1 MTRRERLEKLN
12 DLVIDTAIEELEAGN
27 VGVKDLNA
35 IITLLKNNKV
45 LDEHKELTESA
56 RRTKKNGQRG
66 KGKI

>member
-45 LDEHKELTESA
+45 LDEHKELTESDIVDSLVEDI
-56 RRTKKNGQRG
+56 K
-66 KGKI
+66 

>member
-45 LDEHKELTESA
+45 LDEHRELTESDIVDSLVEDI
-56 RRTKKNGQRG
+56 K
-66 KGKI
+66 

>member
-12 DLVIDTAIEELEAGN
+12 DLVIDIAIKELEANN

-45 LDEHKELTESA
+45 LDEHKELTESDIVDSLVEDI
-56 RRTKKNGQRG
+56 K
-66 KGKI
+66 